1 MRKLLLTGFEPFG
14 GEPINP
20 AFEAVRRLRGRHIG
34 SFEVVG
40 LELPT
45 VFGQSIERLLS
56 CIKETEPE
64 VVIALGQAGG
74 RGGIS
79 FERIAVNLSDADIAD
94 NAGYRPIDVA
104 VVPEGPAAY
113 WTTLPVKRM
122 VARLQSE
129 GIPASLSLSAGTFV
143 CNHVFYGLMHHL
155 AVSGKPIRGGFI
167 HVPYLPEQAERH
179 PGAPSMALEQMVF
192 GLEQAI
198 SVMTESS
205 KGSVQR

>member
-1 MRKLLLTGFEPFG
+1 MKKLLLAGFEPFG

-20 AFEAVRRLRGRHIG
+20 AIETVRRLRGCEVG
-34 SFEVVG
+34 SYEVVG

-45 VFGQSIERLLS
+45 VFGQSLERLLEA
-56 CIKETEPE
+56 IKETEPE

-74 RGGIS
+74 REGIS
-79 FERIAVNLSDADIAD
+79 FERIAVNLSDAAISD
-94 NAGYRPIDVA
+94 NAGNQPVDVP

-113 WTTLPVKRM
+113 WTTLPVKRL
-122 VARLQSE
+122 ADRLGAV

-143 CNHVFYGLMHHL
+143 CNHLFYGLMHHI

-179 PGAPSMALEQMVF
+179 PGTPSLSLEQLIAGLKVAIE
-192 GLEQAI
+192 GLEA
-198 SVMTESS
+198 
-205 KGSVQR
+205 

>member
-14 GEPINP
+14 NEPINP
-20 AFEAVRRLRGRHIG
+20 AVEAVRRLQGRGIG

-45 VFGQSIERLLS
+45 VFGPSLERLLTG
-56 CIKETEPE
+56 IRETEPE

-74 RGGIS
+74 RKGIS

-94 NAGYRPIDVA
+94 NAGYRPVDVP

-122 VARLQSE
+122 AERLQE
-129 GIPASLSLSAGTFV
+129 KGIPASLSLSAGTFV

-179 PGAPSMALEQMVF
+179 PGAPSMALEQMVE

-198 SVMTESS
+198 RAMTE
-205 KGSVQR
+205 

>member
-20 AFEAVRRLRGRHIG
+20 AVEAVRRLQGRVIG
-34 SFEVVG
+34 SLEIVG

-45 VFGQSIERLLS
+45 VFGKSTERLLEG
-56 CIKETEPE
+56 IKETEPE

-74 RGGIS
+74 RDGIS
-79 FERIAVNLSDADIAD
+79 FERIAVNLSDANIAD
-94 NAGYRPIDVA
+94 NAGFQPVDMP

-113 WTTLPVKRM
+113 WTTLPVQRM
-122 VARLQSE
+122 ADRLKKA

-143 CNHVFYGLMHHL
+143 CNHLFYGLMHHL
-155 AVSGKPIRGGFI
+155 AVSGKSILGGFI

-179 PGAPSMALEQMVF
+179 PGAPSMTLEQLVT
-192 GLEQAI
+192 GLERAI
-198 SVMTESS
+198 EVLGE
-205 KGSVQR
+205 

>member
-20 AFEAVRRLRGRHIG
+20 AVEAVRRLQGRGVG
-34 SFEVVG
+34 PFEVVG

-45 VFGQSIERLLS
+45 VFGQSVERLLS

-74 RGGIS
+74 RKGIS
-79 FERIAVNLSDADIAD
+79 FERIAVNLSDAAIAD
-94 NAGYRPIDVA
+94 NAGYRPVDVP

-122 VARLQSE
+122 AERLQE
-129 GIPASLSLSAGTFV
+129 KGISASLSLSAGTFV

-179 PGAPSMALEQMVF
+179 PGAPSMALEQLTT
-192 GLEQAI
+192 GLERAI
-198 SVMTESS
+198 EVLDE
-205 KGSVQR
+205 